1 VVAIVQEPGRSGGG
15 TPIRIAIL
23 GPSPRFLSG
32 ISYFTMRL
40 ANALAPGNQVTAVL
54 FRKMLPARLFPGW
67 RRVGSDI
74 TELDFVPGV
83 RVEEILDWYN
93 PLTWATASRTLRNAD
108 VIILEWWTSSVAH
121 MYFALGLM
129 NRRKV
134 PVVIEFHEVVDPLE
148 QSILP
153 IRYYSRLMG
162 TLIRRQAVRYVVHS
176 EADRSLIRTHY
187 RIPGKDITII
197 PHGLYDQYSI
207 IGQDEA
213 RKTLGFAEKNII
225 LFFGLLRPYKGVPAL
240 IRAFEQLPGPLRS
253 ESRLVIAGEAW
264 EDQESVMMAKSSPY
278 AAQITVIDRY
288 VEDREISLLFSASD
302 LLVIPYT
309 RASQSGVAHI
319 AMAYGLP
326 VVASEV
332 GGLVESLGPY
342 QGTTFTRPGDIQGIS
357 EGIVRA
363 LSGKARYPVPE
374 ELRWGR
380 VAERWEELCGAL
392 VRGEGSPGNGMSEDA

>member
-1 VVAIVQEPGRSGGG
+1 MAIVQKPGRSGNRQ
-15 TPIRIAIL
+15 PIRIAIL

-54 FRKMLPARLFPGW
+54 FRNMLPTRLFPGW
-67 RRVGSDI
+67 RRVGSEI
-74 TELDFVPGV
+74 TELDFAAGV
-83 RVEEILDWYN
+83 RVQEILDWYN
-93 PLTWATASRTLRNAD
+93 PLTWVCAYRTLRKAE
-108 VIILEWWTSSVAH
+108 VVILEWWTSSVAH
-121 MYFALGLM
+121 MYFALGLL
-129 NRRKV
+129 NRGRV

-153 IRYYSRLMG
+153 IRYYSRVMG
-162 TLIRRQAVRYVVHS
+162 RLIRKQADQYVVHS
-176 EADRSLIRTHY
+176 EADKKLIRLHY
-187 RIPGKDITII
+187 RIPGEDITII
-197 PHGLYDQYSI
+197 PHGLYDQYRM
-207 IGQDEA
+207 IGQVEA
-213 RKTLGFAEKNII
+213 RETLGFSEKNII

-264 EDQESVMMAKSSPY
+264 EDQESVTMAKSSRY
-278 AAQITVIDRY
+278 AAQITVINRY

-332 GGLVESLGPY
+332 GGLVESLGAY
-342 QGTTFTRPGDIQGIS
+342 QGTTFTRPGDIKGIS
-357 EGIVRA
+357 EGIEKA
-363 LSGKARYPVPE
+363 LSVKTRYPVPE
-374 ELRWGR
+374 ELRWER

-392 VRGEGSPGNGMSEDA
+392 VRGGWSPGTRESEEA

>member
-1 VVAIVQEPGRSGGG
+1 VVAKVQEPGGSGGG
-15 TPIRIAIL
+15 TPLRIAIL

-40 ANALAPGNQVTAVL
+40 ANALAPRNQVTAVL

-74 TELDFVPGV
+74 TELDFTPGV
-83 RVEEILDWYN
+83 RVREILDWYN
-93 PLTWATASRTLRNAD
+93 PFTWVTAYLTLRNAE

-121 MYFALGLM
+121 MYFALGLL
-129 NRRKV
+129 NRGKV

-153 IRYYSRLMG
+153 IRYYSRVMG
-162 TLIRRQAVRYVVHS
+162 RLIRGQAVRYVVHS
-176 EADRSLIRTHY
+176 EADKSLIRTHY

-197 PHGLYDQYSI
+197 PHGLYDQYRI

-240 IRAFEQLPGPLRS
+240 IRAFEQLPGPLLS

-264 EDQESVMMAKSSPY
+264 EDQESVKMAKISRY

-288 VEDREISLLFSASD
+288 VDDREISLLFSASD

-342 QGTTFTRPGDIQGIS
+342 QGTTFTRPGDVQGIS
-357 EGIVRA
+357 EGIERV
-363 LSGKARYPVPE
+363 LSGKSRYPAPE

-392 VRGEGSPGNGMSEDA
+392 VRGEKSPGHRGSEDA

>member
-1 VVAIVQEPGRSGGG
+1 VAAKVQEPGGSGGG
-15 TPIRIAIL
+15 TPLRIAIL

-40 ANALAPGNQVTAVL
+40 ANALAPRNKVTAVL

-74 TELDFVPGV
+74 TELDFAPGV
-83 RVEEILDWYN
+83 SVREILDWYN
-93 PLTWATASRTLRNAD
+93 PFTWVTAYRTLRTTG

-121 MYFALGLM
+121 MYFALGLL
-129 NRRKV
+129 NRGKV

-153 IRYYSRLMG
+153 IRYYSRVMG
-162 TLIRRQAVRYVVHS
+162 RLIRGQAVRYVVHS
-176 EADRSLIRTHY
+176 EADKSLIRTHY
-187 RIPGKDITII
+187 GIRGKDITII
-197 PHGLYDQYSI
+197 PHGLYDQYRI

-240 IRAFEQLPGPLRS
+240 IHAFEQLPGPLLS

-264 EDQESVMMAKSSPY
+264 EDQESVKMAKISRY

-288 VEDREISLLFSASD
+288 VDDQEISLLFSASD

-342 QGTTFTRPGDIQGIS
+342 QGTTFTRPGDVQGIS
-357 EGIVRA
+357 EGIERV

-374 ELRWGR
+374 ELRWER

-392 VRGEGSPGNGMSEDA
+392 VRGENPPGHRGSGDT